1 MPLKVPIINKQKCGD
16 IMAGKADAI
25 AVIDSGVGGISVL
38 RELVRLMPNERFLYF
53 GDSANAPYG
62 TKKPEEVQAMTDH
75 TVKRLMQRGIKALVV
90 ACNTATA
97 VAIAHLRAQHPDFI
111 IIGIEPAVK
120 PAVLQF
126 PKAPVGIMATP
137 VTLRGE
143 KLKNLIAANPH
154 PDLHLIPAPGLVEL
168 VEAGLANSPQ
178 MDAFLTP
185 ILQSFRGKLA
195 GLVLGCT
202 HYPFA
207 IPAIRRV
214 LGEETVLFDG
224 GAGTARET
232 RRRLECAGLLSD
244 GPGSVVFENSLE
256 DPHII
261 SLCENLLTEA
271 YYG

>member
-1 MPLKVPIINKQKCGD
+1 
-16 IMAGKADAI
+16 MAAKADYI

-62 TKKPEEVQAMTDH
+62 TKTPEQVMAMTEH

-97 VAIAHLRAQHPDFI
+97 VAIRHLRETYPDFI

-120 PAVLQF
+120 PAVQQF
-126 PKAPVGIMATP
+126 PQGAVGIIATP
-137 VTLRGE
+137 VTLRGD
-143 KLKNLIAANPH
+143 KLKNLIAAYPH
-154 PDLHLIPAPGLVEL
+154 PNLHLIPAPGLVEL
-168 VEAGLANSPQ
+168 VEAGLANSPE
-178 MDAFLTP
+178 MDAFLTT
-185 ILQSFRGKLA
+185 ILQPYRDKLDA
-195 GLVLGCT
+195 LVLGCT

-214 LGEETVLFDG
+214 LGEKTVLFDG

-232 RRRLECAGLLSD
+232 MRRLECAGLLSQ
-244 GPGSVVFENSLE
+244 GPGEIVFENSLE
-256 DPHII
+256 DPEMIK
-261 SLCENLLTEA
+261 LCERLLTEA
-271 YYG
+271 YDG